1 MERGSGNK
9 IKRKYTSPIKNKMGK
24 TSLFN
29 PTLYQKGLRAQ
40 YLSPRTGKV
49 MTPKQM
55 GAEFDRRQS
64 GGDLMANLK
73 SKDSFLGVD
82 KKQGGKLGKTIVGK
96 SKKSTTDSNN
106 QNTAQRKNVD
116 PELLLA
122 MTMPVSYAIGKG
134 IKSLFG
140 RGKRKRQEIAEKG
153 AQQEQKLKNKTT

>member
-9 IKRKYTSPIKNKMGK
+9 IKTKYTSPIKAKMGK
-24 TSLFN
+24 NNLFN

-40 YLSPRTGKV
+40 YLSPKTGKV

-73 SKDSFLGVD
+73 SKDSFLGVKKEKGGVLGETIIKKD
-82 KKQGGKLGKTIVGK
+82 KKKQPTSDAKQ
-96 SKKSTTDSNN
+96 TTG
-106 QNTAQRKNVD
+106 RKQVD

-122 MTMPVSYAIGKG
+122 MTMPFGYAIGKG
-134 IKSLFG
+134 VQALFG
-140 RGKRKRQEIAEKG
+140 GRKKKRQQIAEKG
-153 AQQEQKLKNKTT
+153 AELDKKLKNKTT